1 MQPNEL
7 QTLVHDPLQC
17 WFDIMWMD
25 LLFPQQNIVFKI
37 AHKIRLQAQVRLP
50 DGQQRTFDASSVKK
64 MIESPE
70 KEVSEFLGSRFST
83 ASVKSLDLRSPR
95 FLENLSHTELRG
107 LVHEA
112 WQF

>member
-1 MQPNEL
+1 MPQLAPTGKSAVHAKTMQSNEL

-17 WFDIMWMD
+17 WFDIMWTCCSH
-25 LLFPQQNIVFKI
+25 NKI
-37 AHKIRLQAQVRLP
+37 KISHKIRLQAQVRLP

-83 ASVKSLDLRSPR
+83 ANVKKFGPAQSEVS
-95 FLENLSHTELRG
+95 
-107 LVHEA
+107 
-112 WQF
+112 